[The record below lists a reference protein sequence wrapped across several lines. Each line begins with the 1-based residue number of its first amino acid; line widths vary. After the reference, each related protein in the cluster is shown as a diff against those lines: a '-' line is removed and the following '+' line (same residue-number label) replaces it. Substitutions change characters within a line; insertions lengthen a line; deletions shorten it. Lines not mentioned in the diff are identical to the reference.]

1 MKMILMRRD
10 LDNNSSKSK
19 KVVKEGQKQ
28 KIPTEMTSSWKTEKG
43 KGRKSGVCVERQN
56 PSDTCTDRGHLKK
69 TRPFVKIT
77 LVCT

>member
-19 KVVKEGQKQ
+19 KVVKEGQ

-69 TRPFVKIT
+69 IRPFVKIT
-77 LVCT
+77 LACI